1 MAKAEGL
8 PEVYFH
14 IIFDGR
20 STEPGSAPA
29 LLAEL
34 DGQLDQIVEGDTFVA
49 ELVGQEDG
57 RTLYCTACWT
67 PFMPQVYSFSVTDE
81 PIYGWIVDYERE
93 DTGELAAIR
102 ARGVVDCEAD
112 EEYDGPYAEQFRQLI
127 QMLAAAASKS
137 GYRTESYDASDDL
150 DDL

>member
-1 MAKAEGL
+1 MWIELSRRCDTDMG
-8 PEVYFH
+8 
-14 IIFDGR
+14 DG
-20 STEPGSAPA
+20 EDV
-29 LLAEL
+29 EL
-34 DGQLDQIVEGDTFVA
+34 NPCQIDTFVA

-112 EEYDGPYAEQFRQLI
+112 EEYDVYEI
-127 QMLAAAASKS
+127 
-137 GYRTESYDASDDL
+137 DDL
-150 DDL
+150 DLDDEDLTEET